1 MRKILAF
8 LLIFV
13 MMIGVAGCDGNP
25 SAYVPTGDGLDSGIP
40 TNPTGSNTSG
50 RNMSLPYY
58 KDRSVNPLQCTD
70 YVNRTL
76 MNLLYQGLFAVDSQY
91 EVHPILCKNY
101 QMSRDMKTYT
111 FYLQKATFSDGS
123 VLTAEDVVESLKQ
136 AKNGG
141 FYDGRFDNVKSIAA
155 VDDSTVKVTLAVPH
169 ENFPVLLD
177 VPIVKASQV
186 GDSRPLGTGPFLYEE
201 YGQRLWLRRRQ
212 DWWCRAATP
221 VMAEYIDLVEAQ
233 NPAQLVDAFERAD
246 SSLGVV
252 VTDPGSV
259 IYADFHKDA
268 ELWDCETGI
277 MLFLACNAKS
287 TVFKNDIV
295 RQALTYAINRS
306 GIAEQYYRGF
316 AVPTALPVSPKSPM
330 YASGLASKITYDPA
344 RLTLAVTDADLVDSP
359 VKLLVNSS
367 DGVRLRVAR
376 AIASA
381 LSECGLKVT
390 TVEKADADFR
400 KALSSGNYDL
410 YLGQTKLSANM
421 DLSAFFASKGA
432 LSFGSMNDPV
442 LYALCQDALA
452 NEGNYYT
459 LYQKILEDAQLCPV
473 LMRSYAV
480 YAQRGAL
487 SALEP
492 ARDCVF
498 YYDFGTLA
506 SQVLLPE

>member
-13 MMIGVAGCDGNP
+13 LMIGVAGCDGNP
-25 SAYVPTGDGLDSGIP
+25 TAYVPTGDGLDSGIP
-40 TNPTGSNTSG
+40 TNPTGPNVAG
-50 RNMSLPYY
+50 RHMSLPYY
-58 KDRSVNPLQCTD
+58 PDRSVNPLQCTD

-111 FYLQKATFSDGS
+111 FYLQNATFSDGS
-123 VLTAEDVVESLKQ
+123 VLTAGDVVASLKQ
-136 AKNGG
+136 AKSGG
-141 FYDGRFDNVKSIAA
+141 FYAGRFDNVKSITA
-155 VDDSTVKVTLAVPH
+155 VDDGTVKVTLAVPH
-169 ENFPVLLD
+169 ENFPILLD
-177 VPIVKASQV
+177 VPIVKASQIS
-186 GDSRPLGTGPFLYEE
+186 DARPLGTGPYLYEQ
-201 YGQRLWLRRRQ
+201 YGEKLWMRRRQ
-212 DWWCRAATP
+212 DWWCRTAIP
-221 VMAEYIDLVEAQ
+221 VAAEYIDLVAAES
-233 NPAQLVDAFERAD
+233 PAQLVDAFERAE

-287 TVFKNDIV
+287 TVFKNDAV
-295 RQALTYAINRS
+295 RQALTYAIDRG

-316 AVPTALPVSPKSPM
+316 AVPTALPVSPKAPV
-330 YASGLASKITYDPA
+330 YASGLASKITFDPS
-344 RLTLAVTDADLVDSP
+344 RLTLAVADAELVGSP

-367 DGVRLRVAR
+367 DGIRLRVAR
-376 AIASA
+376 AIAAA

-390 TVEKADADFR
+390 TVEKTDADFR
-400 KALSSGNYDL
+400 KTLSNGNYDL

-432 LSFGSMNDPV
+432 LSYGSMNDP
-442 LYALCQDALA
+442 LIYALCQDALA

-480 YAQRGAL
+480 YAQRGVL

-498 YYDFGTLA
+498 YYDFGTTA
-506 SQVLLPE
+506 TQVLIRE